1 MNILRDISDLWMMF
15 HVVIIFLLFFTSK
28 YPFRYTV
35 VVISSISAALLAV
48 YVTFMVILGGR
59 YIVKLAVFC
68 CVIPSLV
75 LFYLFSQYRDG
86 RFFFT
91 FCLSDTSF
99 YWIAQTTSLLDR
111 LCGETYVVLLLSR
124 LILFPLFELFV
135 WHKLRRPYMELQAG
149 LSESWWMTTVIA
161 AGFYCTLITVYIP
174 VGAEMP
180 GLTEVI
186 LLLLVLFLMPVTYFT
201 ILGSLHRQM
210 FYYEAQNRQ
219 DILSAQVTGLQDRI
233 AAVRSAE
240 ETIRIERHDLRHK
253 LLTIAAMAEQG
264 KTDEILDYI
273 YRLEGALE
281 HTKQEVWCS
290 NSLLNAVFSVY
301 FAQARQQKIQ
311 VRAHLAIP
319 DELAVDVSELS
330 TVFANALENAIYA
343 CCQLPVEKREIICTC
358 ICCPSLMLEVSNP
371 YMGTVLFDQGGRPVA
386 SKGGHG
392 IGTRSI
398 AAFCERYGAYCAFEA
413 ADGWF
418 HLKIAL

>member
-1 MNILRDISDLWMMF
+1 MMF
-15 HVVIIFLLFFTSK
+15 HVVVLFLLFFTPK

-35 VVISSISAALLAV
+35 VVISSISAVLLAL
-48 YVTFMVILGGR
+48 YVAFIVILEGR

-68 CVIPSLV
+68 CVIPSLI

-135 WHKLRRPYMELQAG
+135 WRKLRRPYMELQAG

-161 AGFYCTLITVYIP
+161 AGFYCMLITVYIP
-174 VGAEMP
+174 VGVEMP
-180 GLTEVI
+180 GLTEVV

-210 FYYEAQNRQ
+210 LYYEAQNRQ

-253 LLTIAAMAEQG
+253 LLTIAAMAERG
-264 KTDEILDYI
+264 NTGEILDYI
-273 YRLEGALE
+273 RGSEGALE
-281 HTKQEVWCS
+281 HTKPEMWCS
-290 NSLLNAVFSVY
+290 NSLLDAVFSVY

-311 VRAHLAIP
+311 IRAHLAIP
-319 DELAVDVSELS
+319 NELPVDASELS
-330 TVFANALENAIYA
+330 TVFANALENAVHA
-343 CCQLPVEKREIICTC
+343 CCQLPAEKREIVCTC
-358 ICCPSLMLEVSNP
+358 ICRPSLMLEVANP
-371 YMGTVLFDQGGRPVA
+371 YAGTIRFDQHGRPTT
-386 SKGGHG
+386 SKQGHG

-398 AAFCERYGAYCAFEA
+398 AAFCEKYGAYCAYEA